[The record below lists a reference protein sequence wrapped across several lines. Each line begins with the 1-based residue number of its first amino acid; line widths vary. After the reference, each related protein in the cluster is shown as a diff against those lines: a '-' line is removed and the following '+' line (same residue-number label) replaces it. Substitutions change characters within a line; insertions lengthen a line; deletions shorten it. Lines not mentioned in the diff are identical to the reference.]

1 MCGIAGLLATGA
13 SLAPDALEARVAA
26 MAAALAHRG
35 PDSDGVWTDPE
46 AGIGLGHR
54 RLAILDLSP
63 AGAQPMVSASGRM
76 VIAFNGETY
85 NYPELRAELE
95 AEGVRFRGG
104 SDTEAILEAAD
115 RWGVERTLARLNG
128 ITALALWDRRERR
141 LWLARDRLG
150 VKPLYWA
157 EAGGMILFG
166 SELKA
171 LVACAGWRPALDR
184 EALAAY
190 LRWGYVPAPRA
201 IYAGARKLEPGSVLS
216 VAAGETPRIVRYWD
230 LDALAQDGASAP
242 DRRDEA
248 AAADELEALLGD
260 AVARQMLSDVPL
272 GAFLS
277 GGVDSSTVVALMQ
290 ARSLRPVRTFTV
302 GFDGGADEAP
312 HARAVAAHLGTD
324 HTELRVGA
332 RDALAMVPK
341 LAEPYDEPFA
351 DSSAIPTCLVS
362 ALTRE
367 HVTVSLSGDGGDEL
381 FAGYGRYAQGLAVW
395 QRMSQV
401 PAAMAPAVG
410 AALGHVP
417 ERAWDALF
425 GLLPASSRPNN
436 AGFRARRVA
445 ALLADRR
452 FTSLYGE
459 MVQNWWDPALLLGEV
474 EEFRPD
480 VWSAAPRL
488 VPTPL
493 DQMRL
498 IDFHTYLPDDI
509 LVKVDRA
516 SMAVGLEARVPLLD
530 HRVVE
535 FAWRLP
541 AALNP
546 AADGGKRLLRKV
558 LYRHVPRT
566 LIERPKQGFAAPV
579 ASWLRGPLRD
589 WAEDLLSPASLEADG
604 LFRAAPVRAMWARH
618 LKGQADEQH
627 RLWTVLMAQAWR
639 RRWL

>member
-1 MCGIAGLLATGA
+1 MCGIAGLLATRVG
-13 SLAPDALEARVAA
+13 LAPDVLEARVAA
-26 MAAALAHRG
+26 MAGALSHRG
-35 PDSDGVWTDPE
+35 PDSDGTWIDAE
-46 AGIGLGHR
+46 AGIALGHR

-95 AEGVRFRGG
+95 AEGVRFRSG
-104 SDTEAILEAAD
+104 SDTEAILEAAE
-115 RWGVERTLARLNG
+115 RWGVERTLSRLNG
-128 ITALALWDRRERR
+128 ITAFALWDRRERR

-150 VKPLYWA
+150 IKPLYWA
-157 EAGGMILFG
+157 EAGGMVLFG

-171 LVACAGWRPALDR
+171 LVACAGWRATLDR
-184 EALAAY
+184 GALAAY

-201 IYAGARKLEPGSVLS
+201 IFERVRKLEPGTYLS
-216 VAAGETPRIVRYWD
+216 VAAGEAPRIARYWS
-230 LDALAQDGASAP
+230 LDMVARDGATAP
-242 DRRDEA
+242 DERDEPSA
-248 AAADELEALLGD
+248 AEELEALLGD

-290 ARSLRPVRTFTV
+290 ARSTRPVKTFTV

-332 RDALAMVPK
+332 GEALAMVPK
-341 LAEPYDEPFA
+341 LAEIHDEPFA

-395 QRMSQV
+395 RRMAKV
-401 PAAMAPAVG
+401 PDVIAPLVG
-410 AALGHVP
+410 GALGSVP
-417 ERAWDALF
+417 ERAWEALF
-425 GLLPASSRPNN
+425 GLLPAARRPNN

-445 ALLADRR
+445 GLLAERR
-452 FTSLYGE
+452 FTGLYAE
-459 MVQNWWDPALLLGEV
+459 MVQNWWDPALVMGDV
-474 EEFRPD
+474 QEFRPEA
-480 VWSAAPRL
+480 WTNAPRL
-488 VPTPL
+488 VPAPL

-530 HRVVE
+530 HRLVE

-541 AALNP
+541 PALNP
-546 AADGGKRLLRKV
+546 ASGGGKRLLRKV
-558 LYRHVPRT
+558 LYRHVPRA

-579 ASWLRGPLRD
+579 AAWLRGPLRD

-604 LFRAAPVRAMWARH
+604 MFRAAPVRAMWQRH
-618 LKGQADEQH
+618 LAGRADEQH

-639 RRWL
+639 RRWM